1 MQETQEVQI
10 WSLGQ
15 KDPLVKEKATHFSIV
30 AWEIPCMEEPGTWT
44 TVHRVAESDTTEWL
58 SMPTGY
64 VILLCLQ
71 V

>member
-1 MQETQEVQI
+1 MAI
-10 WSLGQ
+10 
-15 KDPLVKEKATHFSIV
+15 HFSIV
-30 AWEIPCMEEPGTWT
+30 AWEIPFMEEPGAWT
-44 TVHRVAESDTTEWL
+44 TVHRIAESDMTEQL